1 MKVVMLGNNTKKE
14 VEKRLQIVSAAGTL
28 SRADGTVTQV
38 FNSRKDYESNL
49 KLARA
54 IVGYGHKSI
63 SEHDYLVFALED
75 VSPIIEQTI
84 IGYRLTSFTIK
95 SRRNVDFRNVGF
107 YVPDFKN
114 KDGDILAENK
124 KLQTVYRKYMR
135 SLFRKYGDL
144 VDEELPVEDCRYI
157 LPYSFHSNIIMGCDA
172 NELLN
177 MTSDMLYGK
186 VGKITEIHELGEKLA
201 EMIKVYAPY
210 LSRALDNE
218 KPKDYYDDKL
228 DFLDEIV
235 PDAAKDAYVKQ
246 GKLLDKVEMIDHTD
260 NGDWKVLVTSL
271 MARYQLSY
279 EDAENLLHSLGDYR
293 PTVKRDMMQAI
304 IHKKQQRE
312 LEQAYYTFQLPI
324 SLAVLTHITRHRMHS
339 LLVPDFAPIWN
350 LDNYVIPESVAKNHE
365 EEYREIFANNK
376 IMMEQFRDAGV
387 RDEDLVYF
395 YLAGNACNITT
406 TMSARTL
413 EWISRM
419 RCCNKAQWEIRG
431 LANQM
436 VAHAKKVSPLI
447 GEGLGP
453 TCEVLGYCPEGK
465 DSCKARGVVVL
476 SKKKEETK

>member
-14 VEKRLQIVSAAGTL
+14 IEKRIQIVASAGNL

-38 FNSRKDYESNL
+38 INSHRDYESNL

-75 VSPIIEQTI
+75 VSPIVEQTI

-95 SRRNVDFRNVGF
+95 SRRNVDFRNAGF
-107 YVPDFKN
+107 YVPDFKDKN
-114 KDGDILAENK
+114 GTILPNNR
-124 KLQTVYRKYMR
+124 KLQNIYRKYMN
-135 SLFRKYGDL
+135 SLFEKYGEL
-144 VDEELPVEDCRYI
+144 VDDELPVEDCRYI
-157 LPYSFHSNIIMGCDA
+157 LPYCFHSNIIMGCDA

-177 MTSDMLYGK
+177 MTSDMLHGK
-186 VGKITEIHELGEKLA
+186 ISNITEIHELGEKLA
-201 EMIKVYAPY
+201 EMIRVYAPY

-218 KPKDYYDDKL
+218 GKKDYYEDKL
-228 DFLDEIV
+228 SFLDEIV
-235 PDAAKDAYVKQ
+235 PEAAKENFIKQ
-246 GKLLDKVEMIDHTD
+246 GKLLDKVEMLDYTK
-260 NGDWKVLVTSL
+260 NGDWKVLVSAL

-279 EDAENLLHSLGDYR
+279 TDAENLLHGLGDFD

-312 LEQAYYTFQLPI
+312 LEQASYTFQVPI

-339 LLVPDFAPIWN
+339 LLVPDFAPMWN
-350 LDNYVIPESVAKNHE
+350 LDNYVTPESVAKNHE
-365 EEYREIFANNK
+365 EEYKEIFANNK
-376 IMMEQFRDAGV
+376 LMMEQFKEAGV

-419 RCCNKAQWEIRG
+419 RSCNKAQWEIRG
-431 LANQM
+431 LVNQM

-453 TCEVLGYCPEGK
+453 SCEVLGVCPEGK
-465 DSCKARGVVVL
+465 DSCKARGVVIL
-476 SKKKEETK
+476 SKKKED

>member
-1 MKVVMLGNNTKKE
+1 MKVVMLGNNTKE
-14 VEKRLQIVSAAGTL
+14 EIEKRIQIVAAAGNL
-28 SRADGTVTQV
+28 SRADGTVTEV
-38 FNSRKDYESNL
+38 LSNHNDYESNL

-63 SEHDYLVFALED
+63 SEHDYLVFAIED

-95 SRRNVDFRNVGF
+95 SRRNVDFRTAGF
-107 YVPDFKN
+107 YVPDFKD
-114 KDGDILAENK
+114 KDGNVLKDNK
-124 KLQTVYRKYMR
+124 KLQETYIKYMN
-135 SLFRKYGDL
+135 SLFQKYGEL
-144 VDEELPVEDCRYI
+144 EDEQLPIEDCRYI
-157 LPYSFHSNIIMGCDA
+157 LPYCFHSNIIMGCDA

-177 MTSDMLYGK
+177 MTSDMLHGK
-186 VGKITEIHELGEKLA
+186 VSHITEVREFGEKLA
-201 EMIKVYAPY
+201 EMIKEYVPY

-218 KPKDYYDDKL
+218 GKKDYYEDKL
-228 DFLDEIV
+228 NFLDEIV
-235 PDAAKDAYVKQ
+235 PDAAKEVFIKQ
-246 GKLLDKVEMIDHTD
+246 GKLIDKVNMVDYTKG
-260 NGDWKVLVTSL
+260 GDWKVLVTSL

-279 EDAENLLHSLGDYR
+279 EDAEDLLHSLGDFR

-312 LEQAYYTFQLPI
+312 LEQAIYTFQLPI

-339 LLVPDFAPIWN
+339 LMVPDFVPMWN
-350 LDNYVIPESVAKNHE
+350 LDNYVVPPTIAKDHE
-365 EEYREIFANNK
+365 AEYREIFANNK
-376 IMMEQFRDAGV
+376 LMMEQFKAAGV
-387 RDEDLVYF
+387 REEDLVYF

-406 TMSARTL
+406 TMNARTL

-436 VAHAKKVSPLI
+436 VAKAKKVSPLI

-476 SKKKEETK
+476 SKKKEDK

>member
-1 MKVVMLGNNTKKE
+1 MKIVMLGNNTKKE
-14 VEKRLQIVSAAGTL
+14 IEKRLQIVAAAGTL

-75 VSPIIEQTI
+75 VTPIVEQTI

-107 YVPDFKN
+107 YVPDFKGE
-114 KDGDILAENK
+114 DGNVLDDNK
-124 KLQTVYRKYMR
+124 KLQRLYRKYMK
-135 SLFRKYGDL
+135 SLFNKYGEL
-144 VDEELPVEDCRYI
+144 VDEEIPVEDCRYI
-157 LPYSFHSNIIMGCDA
+157 LPYSYHSNIIMGCDA

-177 MTSDMLYGK
+177 MASDMLNGNISN
-186 VGKITEIHELGEKLA
+186 ITEIRELGQRLS
-201 EMIKVYAPY
+201 EMIRVYAPY

-218 KPKDYYDDKL
+218 AKKDYYEDKL
-228 DFLDEIV
+228 AFVDDIV
-235 PDAAKDAYVKQ
+235 PKTSKAALVQQ

-260 NGDWKVLVTSL
+260 NADWKVLVTAL

-279 EDAENLLHSLGDYR
+279 EDAEDLLHSLRDHSTTMYS
-293 PTVKRDMMQAI
+293 DMMQAI

-312 LEQAYYTFQLPI
+312 LEQAYYTFQIPI

-339 LLVPDFAPIWN
+339 LLVPDFAPMWN
-350 LDNYVIPESVAKNHE
+350 LDNYVVPESVAKNHE
-365 EEYREIFANNK
+365 KEYKEIFANNK
-376 IMMEQFRDAGV
+376 IMMEQFKAAGV

-395 YLAGNACNITT
+395 YLSGNACNITT

-436 VAHAKKVSPLI
+436 VDKAKEVSPLI
-447 GEGLGP
+447 GAGLGP

-476 SKKKEETK
+476 SKKKEDKK

>member
-1 MKVVMLGNNTKKE
+1 MKVVMLGNNTKE
-14 VEKRLQIVSAAGTL
+14 EIEKRIQIVAAAGNL
-28 SRADGTVTQV
+28 SRAEGTVTEV
-38 FNSRKDYESNL
+38 LSNHNDYESNL

-63 SEHDYLVFALED
+63 SEHDYLVFAIED

-95 SRRNVDFRNVGF
+95 SRRNVDFRTAGF
-107 YVPDFKN
+107 YVPDFKDKEGNVLANN
-114 KDGDILAENK
+114 KE
-124 KLQTVYRKYMR
+124 LQKTYIKYMN
-135 SLFRKYGDL
+135 SLFEKYGEL
-144 VDEELPVEDCRYI
+144 EDEQLPIEDCRYI
-157 LPYSFHSNIIMGCDA
+157 LPYCFHSNIIMGCDA

-177 MTSDMLYGK
+177 MTSDMLHGK
-186 VGKITEIHELGEKLA
+186 VSHITEVHEFGEKLA
-201 EMIKVYAPY
+201 DMIREYVPY

-218 KPKDYYDDKL
+218 GKKDYYEDKL
-228 DFLDEIV
+228 EFLDEIV
-235 PDAAKDAYVKQ
+235 PDAAKEAFVKQ
-246 GKLLDKVEMIDHTD
+246 GKLLDKVDMIDYTK

-279 EDAENLLHSLGDYR
+279 EDAENLLHSLGDFR

-312 LEQAYYTFQLPI
+312 LEQASYTFQLPI

-339 LLVPDFAPIWN
+339 LMVPDFVPMWN
-350 LDNYVIPESVAKNHE
+350 LDNYVIPETIAKDHE

-376 IMMEQFRDAGV
+376 IMMEQFKAAGV

-406 TMSARTL
+406 TMNARTL

-436 VAHAKKVSPLI
+436 VAKAKKVSPLI

-476 SKKKEETK
+476 SKKKEEK

>member
-14 VEKRLQIVSAAGTL
+14 IERRLQIVSAAGTL

-38 FNSRKDYESNL
+38 LKSRKDYESNL

-75 VSPIIEQTI
+75 VSPIVEQTI

-107 YVPDFKN
+107 YVPEFKDKEGN
-114 KDGDILAENK
+114 VLPNNRS
-124 KLQTVYRKYMR
+124 LQTLYRKYMR
-135 SLFRKYGDL
+135 SLFTKYGEL
-144 VDEELPVEDCRYI
+144 VDEEIPVEDCRYI
-157 LPYSFHSNIIMGCDA
+157 LPYCFHSNIIMGCDA

-177 MTSDMLYGK
+177 MTSDMLH
-186 VGKITEIHELGEKLA
+186 GKISHISEIHELGEKLA
-201 EMIKVYAPY
+201 DMINLNAPY
-210 LSRALDNE
+210 LSRALGNE
-218 KPKDYYDDKL
+218 GQKDYYEDKL
-228 DFLDEIV
+228 SFLDEIV
-235 PDAAKDAYVKQ
+235 PSAAKEAFIKD
-246 GKLLDKVEMIDHTD
+246 GRLLDKVEMIDHTD
-260 NGDWKVLVTSL
+260 NGDWKVLVTAL

-279 EDAENLLHSLGDYR
+279 EDAENLLHSLGDFR

-339 LLVPDFAPIWN
+339 LMVPDFAPIWN
-350 LDNYVIPESVAKNHE
+350 LENYVVPETVAEKHE
-365 EEYREIFANNK
+365 DEYREIFANNK
-376 IMMEQFRDAGV
+376 LMMERFKEAGV

-431 LANQM
+431 LVNQM
-436 VAHAKKVSPLI
+436 VAQAKKVSPLI

-476 SKKKEETK
+476 SKKKSDK

>member
-14 VEKRLQIVSAAGTL
+14 IEKRLQIVSAAGTL

-75 VSPIIEQTI
+75 VSPIVEQTI

-107 YVPDFKN
+107 YVPNFKDKEGN
-114 KDGDILAENK
+114 VLDNNE
-124 KLQTVYRKYMR
+124 KLQNTYRKYMR
-135 SLFRKYGDL
+135 SLFNKYGEL

-177 MTSDMLYGK
+177 MTSDMLNGK
-186 VGKITEIHELGEKLA
+186 ISKITEIHELGENLA
-201 EMIKVYAPY
+201 SMIRAYVPY

-218 KPKDYYDDKL
+218 TPKDYYEDKL
-228 DFLDEIV
+228 GFLDEIV
-235 PDAAKDAYVKQ
+235 PDAARDAYVKQ

-279 EDAENLLHSLGDYR
+279 EDAEDLLHSLGDYR
-293 PTVKRDMMQAI
+293 PTIKRDMMQAI
-304 IHKKQQRE
+304 IHKKNQRE
-312 LEQAYYTFQLPI
+312 LEQAYYTFQMPI

-339 LLVPDFAPIWN
+339 LLVPDFAPMWN

-365 EEYREIFANNK
+365 VEYKEIFADNK

-436 VAHAKKVSPLI
+436 VDKAKKVSPLI

-476 SKKKEETK
+476 TKKKEDK